1 MFPRKGYLVGLF
13 LCVTQV
19 LLAQLAVET
28 AWLPLT
34 DAEREQ
40 KAPKIDKTAGAEAL
54 FWRVHVWDEVM
65 SSDWQ
70 RHRVTYAR
78 VKVFNEE
85 GKKKVSSIEIPYG
98 NNISVTS
105 IEARTIQPNGAIVP
119 LKKEDIH
126 DREVIRL
133 GGFRRKVKSFAMPA
147 VEPGAIIEY
156 RIREVH
162 FKQNIRYL
170 RAQMQQEYPIQ
181 KITYFVKPLSR
192 DYIDLGMR
200 VWPFNCKNSP
210 LEQGMN
216 GFTATSVE
224 NLPAF
229 QEESYMIGE
238 ANVRAWI
245 LFLYMESDRRD
256 PKKYWEKR
264 GKEIYTNLR
273 QSLKVN
279 DEIKQAAAKAVEGAT
294 TEQQKVLALI
304 SYVRTNL
311 RGFFDASVSDSE
323 RAKVIK
329 SLPKDRA
336 RTSAEIFKTGLG
348 TSDELNTLFA
358 AMAQAVGLEA
368 RPALVGDRD
377 GIIFDPSYADSFF
390 LNNID
395 MAVKIDGKWRL
406 FDATTHT
413 LPSNMIS
420 WREEGTQALVSD
432 PKAPTFIPTPFSP
445 PGDSV
450 SMHRAN
456 FQLSE
461 DGALEGDVQM
471 YYTGH
476 AAADRRESKIGDAPD
491 KQQEEVKELLTRPFP
506 SAEVTA
512 IKLENVDNSNQ
523 VLTYSMHVRI
533 PGYAQRTGKRLL
545 FSPMFFQQGD
555 SPRFSASQ
563 RKYPI
568 AFRYAWRED
577 DEIRYKLP
585 AGFKIDN
592 GENPGS
598 LNFGPPGAYE
608 LKMGLT
614 ADGTFVVNRVLEF
627 GRGGAIMFDSKAYP
641 SLKSVFDEFHRRD
654 GTIISLKQDTPQ

>member
-1 MFPRKGYLVGLF
+1 MSFRKGHLAGLF

-19 LLAQLAVET
+19 VFAQFAVET
-28 AWLPLT
+28 VWLPLT

-40 KAPKIDKTAGAEAL
+40 KAPKIDKAAGAEAL

-70 RHRVTYAR
+70 RHRVSYIR

-85 GKKKVSSIEIPYG
+85 GIKKVSSIEIPYS

-105 IEARTIQPNGAIVP
+105 IEGRTIQPNGTIVA

-126 DREVIRL
+126 DREVIRF

-229 QEESYMIGE
+229 QEEPYMISE

-279 DEIKQAAAKAVEGAT
+279 DEIKQTAAKAVESAPGD
-294 TEQQKVLALI
+294 QQKVLALI
-304 SYVRTNL
+304 GYLRGNL
-311 RGFFDASVSDSE
+311 RGLFDSAVSDSE
-323 RAKVIK
+323 RAKVFK
-329 SLPKDRA
+329 SMPKDRA
-336 RTSAEIFKTGLG
+336 RTSAEVFKSGIG
-348 TSDELNTLFA
+348 TPTEINTLFA

-377 GIIFDPSYADSFF
+377 GVIFDPAMADSFF
-390 LNNID
+390 LDNID
-395 MAVKIDGKWRL
+395 MAVKIDGQWRL

-413 LPSNMIS
+413 LPANMIS

-432 PKAPTFIPTPFSP
+432 PKTPTFIPTPFSP
-445 PGDSV
+445 PGESL
-450 SMHRAN
+450 SMRRGK
-456 FQLSE
+456 FQLAE
-461 DGALEGDVQM
+461 DGTLEGDVQM

-476 AAADRRESKIGDAPD
+476 AAAERREGKVGDAPE
-491 KQQEEVKELLTRPFP
+491 KQQEEVKELFTRPFP

-512 IKLENVDNSNQ
+512 IKLENVDNAAQ
-523 VLTYSMHVRI
+523 ALTYSLHIRI

-545 FSPMFFQQGD
+545 FSPLFFQQGD
-555 SPRFSASQ
+555 APRFSASQ

-577 DEIRYKLP
+577 DEIRFQLP

-592 GENPGS
+592 GENPGG
-598 LNFGPPGAYE
+598 LEFGPPGAYQ

-614 ADGTFVVNRVLEF
+614 QDGQFVVSRMLEF
-627 GRGGAIMFDSKAYP
+627 GRGGAILFDAKAYP
-641 SLKSVFDEFHRRD
+641 SLKGIFEEFHRRD
-654 GTIISLKQDTPQ
+654 GTIISLKQDAPQ